1 MAKFG
6 FDKFK
11 NIKNSLSKNVDDD
24 ESMIDDEYY
33 NEEIEDDIEDDIEED
48 EE

>member
-11 NIKNSLSKNVDDD
+11 NIKNSLSKNVDDED
-24 ESMIDDEYY
+24 MIDDEYY
-33 NEEIEDDIEDDIEED
+33 NEETEDDVEED